1 MDMKKDAIVAI
12 RVALLLTIASPF
24 LGRVRYAFESPV
36 PPVWIQLIFRFIM
49 YFVIYFPLLCIVRI
63 IKTKLKSRKN
73 KK

>member
-1 MDMKKDAIVAI
+1 MKKDAIVAI
-12 RVALLLTIASPF
+12 RVALILTAASPF

-36 PPVWIQLIFRFIM
+36 PPVWVQLIFQFIIM

-63 IKTKLKSRKN
+63 IKTKLKNRKN